1 MYILY
6 RSPAAFYELLITVV
20 ITLFRSTAAPPPKK
34 KKKKLYYLLPAE
46 SSLPSDVSRSSSHPY
61 LFLDQLVL
69 KIDKLSAANSQSGIT
84 HSHIYTYKKVK

>member
-20 ITLFRSTAAPPPKK
+20 ITLFRSTAAPPPPQ
-34 KKKKLYYLLPAE
+34 KKLYYLLPAE
-46 SSLPSDVSRSSSHPY
+46 SSRPSDVSRSSSHPY

>member
-20 ITLFRSTAAPPPKK
+20 ITLFRSTAAPPPP
-34 KKKKLYYLLPAE
+34 KKKLYYLLPAE
-46 SSLPSDVSRSSSHPY
+46 SSLPSDVSRSSSHRY